1 MLLNLDLHLE
11 VRGCWIPLQAKA
23 CWSPGNVMTESL
35 QVLGLDYHAAM
46 AAAVPLGRLGRLED
60 IANKKAVKSL
70 LYCSV
75 IGEKCG
81 I

>member
-1 MLLNLDLHLE
+1 
-11 VRGCWIPLQAKA
+11 
-23 CWSPGNVMTESL
+23 
-35 QVLGLDYHAAM
+35 LGLDYHAAM
-46 AAAVPLGRLGRLED
+46 AAAVPLGRLGHLED

-70 LYCSV
+70 LCCSV